1 MSEVVYEDVGA
12 GDKRLYQ
19 IRLDFT
25 APLYARNT
33 SATIESIKR
42 IKPTE
47 LNLTCNAHRGGRR

>member
-33 SATIESIKR
+33 SATIESIKKNKANK
-42 IKPTE
+42 IE
-47 LNLTCNAHRGGRR
+47 SNL